1 MPKFLEGQL
10 TAKGLRFAI
19 VVSRFNSLVTQR
31 LLEGALD
38 ALRRHDAD
46 EDAITVAWTPG
57 SFEIPLI
64 AQKFAKSG
72 KFDAV
77 ICLGCII
84 RGDTPHFEYVANE
97 TAKGIAQVMLDIGV
111 PVIFGVVTSENLE
124 QALERAGG
132 KAGNRGFDAAMTA
145 MEMANL
151 LKKIETEEKLQ
162 S

>member
-1 MPKFLEGQL
+1 MSKVLEGQL

-31 LLEGALD
+31 LLDGALD
-38 ALRRHDAD
+38 ALRRHEAD
-46 EDAITVAWTPG
+46 ENSVTIAWTPG
-57 SFEIPLI
+57 SFELPLV

-72 KFDAV
+72 KYDAV

-84 RGDTPHFEYVANE
+84 RGDTPHFEYVASE
-97 TAKGIAQVMLDIGV
+97 TAKGIAQVMLDTGV
-111 PVIFGVVTSENLE
+111 PVVFGVVTADNLE
-124 QALERAGG
+124 QALERAGA

-151 LKKIETEEKLQ
+151 LRKIEIDG
-162 S
+162 

>member
-1 MPKFLEGQL
+1 MSLPKVLEGQL

-31 LLEGALD
+31 LLDGALD
-38 ALRRHDAD
+38 ALRRHEVD
-46 EDAITVAWTPG
+46 ENAIAIAWTPG
-57 SFEIPLI
+57 SFELPLV

-72 KFDAV
+72 KYDAI

-84 RGDTPHFEYVANE
+84 RGDTPHFEYVASE
-97 TAKGIAQVMLDIGV
+97 TAKGIAQVMLDTGV
-111 PVIFGVVTSENLE
+111 PVVFGVVTADNLE
-124 QALERAGG
+124 QALERAGA

-151 LKKIETEEKLQ
+151 LRKIEAEG
-162 S
+162 